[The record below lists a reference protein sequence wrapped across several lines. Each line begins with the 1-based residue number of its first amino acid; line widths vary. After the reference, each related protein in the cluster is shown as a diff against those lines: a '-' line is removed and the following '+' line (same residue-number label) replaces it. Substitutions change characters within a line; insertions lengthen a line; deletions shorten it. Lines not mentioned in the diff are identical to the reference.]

1 MKRKYIEMK
10 LAIVE
15 KEIEKLESKENSV
28 SVNLREQKK
37 KQWQLIEQLETLEEI
52 NQ

>member
-1 MKRKYIEMK
+1 MKQKYLQMK

-15 KEIEKLESKENSV
+15 KEIDKLEAKENSV

-37 KQWQLIEQLETLEEI
+37 KQWEIIEQLEAMEET

>member
-1 MKRKYIEMK
+1 MKRKYLQMK

-15 KEIEKLESKENSV
+15 KEIDKLEVKENNAV
-28 SVNLREQKK
+28 VNLREQKK
-37 KQWQLIEQLETLEEI
+37 KQWELIEQLEAMEEN